1 MDLIGI
7 ISNATDK
14 FPAARIVW
22 VAIAMAAAAAF
33 ISGLGEPETLMVGGI
48 MVVVLIVCFCVVLA
62 LYHHVTSDGY
72 NGAGMGKVVLF
83 LAWSFSILLVV
94 FLMALL
100 FYFFTGQT
108 NSLSQGLAIRG
119 NSKSL
124 IPSLE
129 TLIEEPNELDQE
141 TIISISV
148 PESQAERAI
157 RQGTGRAEKAVD
169 DCLDSIKG
177 DQLTVAQFEKQARGC
192 LERD

>member
-1 MDLIGI
+1 
-7 ISNATDK
+7 
-14 FPAARIVW
+14 
-22 VAIAMAAAAAF
+22 
-33 ISGLGEPETLMVGGI
+33 
-48 MVVVLIVCFCVVLA
+48 
-62 LYHHVTSDGY
+62 
-72 NGAGMGKVVLF
+72 MGKVVLF